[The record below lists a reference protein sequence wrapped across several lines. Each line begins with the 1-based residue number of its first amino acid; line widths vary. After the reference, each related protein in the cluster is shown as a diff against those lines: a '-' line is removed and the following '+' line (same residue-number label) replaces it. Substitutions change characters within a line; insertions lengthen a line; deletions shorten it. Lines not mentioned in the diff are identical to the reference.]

1 MFHGLLEVE
10 KSASIKLAG
19 IAPGVHVNARLTRAS
34 LRLHDPHGKTSPT
47 TEAWVAIAEKDNV
60 PLILGLKDIS
70 DKHNFRVDGKR
81 KTFYLD
87 FWNQ

>member
-1 MFHGLLEVE
+1 MFHSLLQVE
-10 KSASIKLAG
+10 NSASIKLAG

-47 TEAWVAIAEKDNV
+47 IEAWVAIAAQDNI

-70 DKHNFRVDGKR
+70 DRHNFRVDGQR